1 MTAATFRNR
10 VSITIADGIADVRM
24 TRADKRNAL
33 DNDMFAGLAEA
44 GEWLKTAPGAR
55 VAVLSGEGASFCAG
69 LDFSS
74 FQGMASGEGVGG
86 GGDRPNRAVTD
97 VADGA
102 ITAGL
107 MRRTVL
113 G

>member
-10 VSITIADGIADVRM
+10 VSITITDGIADVRM

-44 GEWLKTAPGAR
+44 GEWLKTAPGVR

-69 LDFSS
+69 LDLGTMT
-74 FQGMASGEGVGG
+74 QLAGG
-86 GGDRPNRAVTD
+86 GEIGRAHV
-97 VADGA
+97 
-102 ITAGL
+102 
-107 MRRTVL
+107 
-113 G
+113 